1 MLTETQAQTQAES
14 TFRTLT
20 YAEALREAL
29 RQAMQ
34 NDPTVFLIGEDI
46 GVYGGAFSVTAGLI
60 DEFGPERVRDTP
72 ISEATIAGA
81 CAGAALTGM
90 HPVGEIQFMDFATL
104 SMEQLVLQAAK
115 VRFMFGGK
123 ASVPMVLRMPA
134 GSGTGAAAQH
144 SESLE
149 SLFVHIP
156 GLKVV
161 MPSSPYDAKGLLLS
175 SIYDGNPVIFIEH
188 KLLYKTSGPVPEEMY
203 RVPLSQTNLVR
214 QGGDLTIVATSVMVP
229 RALEAADTLSQE
241 GIEVEILDPRT
252 LNPLDDQPI
261 IDSVVKTGRALIV
274 HEAVQTGGFGGEIAA
289 RIVASKAF
297 GYLEAPVRRLAGLD
311 IPIPYNRG
319 LERSAVPQVEDI
331 LVEARKLVRGEY

>member
-1 MLTETQAQTQAES
+1 MLTETHTQTQAPPAV
-14 TFRTLT
+14 RTLT

-34 NDPTVFLIGEDI
+34 SDPSVFLLGEDI
-46 GVYGGAFSVTAGLI
+46 GVYGGAFGVTAGLI
-60 DEFGPERVRDTP
+60 DEFGAERVRDTP

-90 HPVGEIQFMDFATL
+90 HPVGEIQFMDFVTL

-115 VRFMFGGK
+115 LRFMFGGK
-123 ASVPMVLRMPA
+123 ASVPMMLRMPA

-175 SIYDGNPVIFIEH
+175 SIYDGNPVIFVEH

-214 QGGDLTIVATSVMVP
+214 QGNDITIVATSIMVP
-229 RALEAADTLSQE
+229 RALEAANTLSQE

-252 LNPLDDQPI
+252 LSPLDDKPI
-261 IDSVVKTGRALIV
+261 IESVVKTGRALIV
-274 HEAVQTGGFGGEIAA
+274 HEAVQTGGFGAEVAA
-289 RIVASKAF
+289 RITASRAF
-297 GYLEAPVRRLAGLD
+297 DYLEAPVRRLAGLD

-319 LERSAVPQVEDI
+319 LERNAVPQVEDI
-331 LVEARKLVRGEY
+331 LAEARQLARGEY